1 MRWVLETSIAIR
13 GIPLRRPFGRRRIP
27 VRLLR
32 GVVVRIVSAGQDRNS
47 FPRFRTIGIFGS
59 AGKSFLRLVG
69 AVTAFRGPPDGRF
82 RWGIVDIANIRM
94 SFLEWFRRSWFC
106 GFALGLIGVS
116 LERALGRL
124 FDNISASR
132 RLSPESELRTI
143 ESVLLL
149 DESDDDAFALSAG
162 LGTSDSSLT
171 STKVFFGGPSE
182 EPVSELPNATFCAP
196 PHQRD
201 PPLPEAAASL
211 SRSRP

>member
-1 MRWVLETSIAIR
+1 
-13 GIPLRRPFGRRRIP
+13 
-27 VRLLR
+27 
-32 GVVVRIVSAGQDRNS
+32 
-47 FPRFRTIGIFGS
+47 
-59 AGKSFLRLVG
+59 
-69 AVTAFRGPPDGRF
+69 
-82 RWGIVDIANIRM
+82 M

-171 STKVFFGGPSE
+171 STKVFFGGHPKNQSPSF
-182 EPVSELPNATFCAP
+182 PMRPFAP
-196 PHQRD
+196 RHISAILLCQKR
-201 PPLPEAAASL
+201 L
-211 SRSRP
+211 RH